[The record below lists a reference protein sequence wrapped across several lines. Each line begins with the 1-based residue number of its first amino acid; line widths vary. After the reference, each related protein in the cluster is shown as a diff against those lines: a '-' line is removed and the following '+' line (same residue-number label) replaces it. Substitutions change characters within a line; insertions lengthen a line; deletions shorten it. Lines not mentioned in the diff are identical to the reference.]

1 MKKAVLL
8 FLLCL
13 NVCWSYSQHITEQEA
28 LDRALLYMST
38 SMNTGMRAPSRGGGA
53 KPESAPVEAGSI
65 YAFNLDGGGYI
76 IASADSRTLPVL
88 GYSTTGSM
96 DWENMPDN
104 MRSWLR
110 QYDQALAT
118 LGSRTDFKDGNALN
132 DAGLFMTASYQD
144 RKPVEPLIKTHW
156 NQDAPYWDQA
166 PLYNGDDP
174 DLKGKRCVSGCIAT
188 AMAQI
193 INYYKWPKTVPDG
206 IPSYDYET
214 TYNGI
219 DKVLHMDALPPVTFD
234 WDNMLDDYSN
244 DGGNDTERQA
254 VATLMK
260 YCGWSSKMEYSPNV
274 SASTIPKATI
284 AFRDY
289 WGYESAQVLYRSAS
303 PSIDSW
309 EYLIYQELTAGRPVY
324 YSGSSDKGGH
334 AFVCDGY
341 DTNGLFHINWGWGGN
356 DDGYF
361 ALSVL
366 NPYNNTSAAYGSSGI
381 GFSINQ
387 VAIIHICPTE
397 KIEPVNQEFI
407 PEASQSKKMFLKDA
421 NTVVFDFK
429 YNQLDGWSA
438 TLDYALGTID
448 HKGHPDPTIIGDP
461 RDSILYV
468 GINDFVVEID
478 TTLFQPG
485 DSLVLYPMFRLRKPA
500 DEWRVVP
507 PLDNHLVAGRTSSGL
522 FYIRLYGM
530 ESLECIDGSITKGTG
545 RLGERSDVTVIVR
558 NQNDMDYI
566 NSIYLTPLYYGHINK
581 DTLSSSTPFK
591 TGEKMSSGAY
601 IRANDTGQ
609 VTFSFVPRQGGLV
622 RFLLSDD
629 AYYSGTFDL
638 ELDNDT
644 LVNYESY
651 LENNSWVS
659 HVGDEWFYNIEF
671 RDKPGVNM
679 PYWIPSDSICLK
691 GRFFR
696 NHVRLETFFVRDE
709 IREYLKDLPL
719 KGGKGN
725 YLFNWQV
732 PINISSD
739 GLYYVDSYLGNLVDG
754 LLLEDNTDHI
764 YEFNVNY
771 TDVLNPPAT
780 ATDEPYY
787 DLLGRPIDGIS
798 ERKGFY
804 IKGNRTVFIK

>member
-28 LDRALLYMST
+28 LDRALQYMST

-88 GYSTTGSM
+88 GYSTTGSI

-110 QYDQALAT
+110 QYDQALGT

-132 DAGLFMTASYQD
+132 YAGLLMTASNQD

-156 NQDAPYWDQA
+156 YQDAPYWDQA

-174 DLKGKRCVSGCIAT
+174 ELKGKRCVSGCIAT

-193 INYYKWPKTVPDG
+193 MNYYKWPKTVPDG

-234 WDNMLDDYSN
+234 WDNTLDDYSN
-244 DGGNDTERQA
+244 DGGNDTQRQA

-260 YCGWSSKMEYSPNV
+260 YCGWSVEMVYTPDVSGAYPNKV
-274 SASTIPKATI
+274 ST
-284 AFRDY
+284 AFLNY
-289 WGYESAQVLYRSAS
+289 FGYTSAQYLSRIQF
-303 PSIDSW
+303 SIDWW
-309 EYLIYQELTAGRPVY
+309 EDLIYEELAAGRPVCY
-324 YSGSSDKGGH
+324 GGYTEEYGH
-334 AFVCDGY
+334 AFICDGY
-341 DTNGLFHINWGWGGN
+341 DTNGLFHINWGWGGK

-366 NPYNNTSAAYGSSGI
+366 NPYNSTSAAYGSSGI
-381 GFSINQ
+381 GFSIDQ
-387 VAIIHICPTE
+387 DAIVHISPTE
-397 KIEPVNQEFI
+397 KLEPVYQEPYLETFQLTNL
-407 PEASQSKKMFLKDA
+407 SVN
-421 NTVVFDFK
+421 NTNTIKFQFYYTPRTVGITTF
-429 YNQLDGWSA
+429 
-438 TLDYALGTID
+438 DYALGSID
-448 HKGHPDPTIIGDP
+448 NNGNLNPVFIGNP
-461 RDSILYV
+461 RDSIIQDLNKIYV
-468 GINDFVVEID
+468 AID

-500 DEWRVVP
+500 EEWRVIP
-507 PLDNHLVAGRTSSGL
+507 PLDIHLVAGCSQNGL

-566 NSIYLTPLYYGHINK
+566 NRIYLTPLYYGHINK

-629 AYYSGTFDL
+629 AYYPGTFDL

-787 DLLGRPIDGIS
+787 DLLGRPIEGIS